1 MLEHDELVTVAD
13 MFGVAEDQ
21 VRRDHLISHVLAAL
35 PEIAPEILFVG
46 GTALARTHLAD
57 PAAGGRLSEDIDLW
71 VPERDRVATTLDERL
86 PRQLRREF
94 PGTRWDPPLRS
105 TKSAIEPGLLVTTS
119 DLRVR
124 VQLLDHE
131 DWARWPSEAVRIETR
146 YSDIT
151 SDVELKVPTLPAFA
165 AMKTLAWADRH
176 AARDLYDLACLAEVG
191 ALTQEAAEL
200 VHDAT
205 GASVQKYEFASLPAG
220 FEWQSQLAHQTR
232 DLPTPER
239 CLELVRD
246 AYGEVL
252 GW

>member
-1 MLEHDELVTVAD
+1 VLEHDELVAVAD

-35 PEIAPEILFVG
+35 PGMAPEVLFVG

-71 VPERDRVATTLDERL
+71 VPERDSVAATLDELL
-86 PRQLRREF
+86 PRRLRREF
-94 PGTRWDPPLRS
+94 PGTSWDPPLRS
-105 TKSAIEPGLLVTTS
+105 AKSAVEPGLLVTPE

-124 VQLLDHE
+124 VQLIDHE
-131 DWARWPSEAVRIETR
+131 DWARWPSETTRIETR

-151 SDVELKVPTLPAFA
+151 AEVELEVPTLPAFA

-176 AARDLYDLACLAEVG
+176 AARDLYDLAHLAELG
-191 ALTQEAAEL
+191 ALTHEAAEL
-200 VHDAT
+200 VRDAT
-205 GASVQKYEFASLPAG
+205 GASVQRYEFASLPARL
-220 FEWQSQLAHQTR
+220 EWQSQLAHQTR

-239 CLELVRD
+239 CLEVVRN
-246 AYGEVL
+246 AYGEAL

>member
-1 MLEHDELVTVAD
+1 MLEHDELVAVAD
-13 MFGVAEDQ
+13 LFGVAEEQ
-21 VRRDHLISHVLAAL
+21 VRRDHLISHVLASL
-35 PEIAPEILFVG
+35 PRTAPDVLFVG
-46 GTALARTHLAD
+46 GTALARTHLAN

-71 VPERDRVATTLDERL
+71 TPDRAAVATALDERL

-94 PGTRWDPPLRS
+94 PGTSWDPPLRS
-105 TKSAIEPGLLVTTS
+105 TRSAIEPGLLVTTA

-124 VQLLDHE
+124 VQLLDHDE
-131 DWARWPSEAVRIETR
+131 WARWPWETARIETR

-151 SDVELKVPTLPAFA
+151 SEVELKVPTLPAFA

-176 AARDLYDLACLAEVG
+176 AARDLYDLARLAELG

-200 VHDAT
+200 VRDAT
-205 GASVQKYEFASLPAG
+205 GVSVQKYEFASLPVKL
-220 FEWQSQLAHQTR
+220 EWQSQLAHQTR
-232 DLPTPER
+232 DLPTPEW

-246 AYGEVL
+246 AYGEAL

>member
-1 MLEHDELVTVAD
+1 VLEHDELVAVAD

-35 PEIAPEILFVG
+35 PELVPEILFVG
-46 GTALARTHLAD
+46 GTALARTHLAN

-71 VPERDRVATTLDERL
+71 APERDEVATALDERL
-86 PRQLRREF
+86 PRLLRREF
-94 PGTRWDPPLRS
+94 PGTSWDPPLRS
-105 TKSAIEPGLLVTTS
+105 AKSAIEPGLLVTTG

-124 VQLLDHE
+124 VQLLDHG
-131 DWARWPSEAVRIETR
+131 DWARWPSETVQIETR
-146 YSDIT
+146 YRDIT
-151 SDVELKVPTLPAFA
+151 SEVELRVPTLQAFA

-176 AARDLYDLACLAEVG
+176 AARDLYDLARLAELG
-191 ALTQEAAEL
+191 ALTREAAEL
-200 VHDAT
+200 VRDAT
-205 GASVQKYEFASLPAG
+205 GASVQKYEFVSLPARL
-220 FEWQSQLAHQTR
+220 EWRAQLAHQTL

-239 CLELVRD
+239 DLELVRD